1 MLQRPRPHQVAA
13 EPVVRPRRLPNMPS
27 NQVVRAEEEAAQE
40 EAEVAEYR
48 PQSQRGS
55 CSSSWSR
62 ERDGRDEPLEEQ
74 KKREQ

>member
-1 MLQRPRPHQVAA
+1 MQ
-13 EPVVRPRRLPNMPS
+13 S
-27 NQVVRAEEEAAQE
+27 NQVVQAEEEAAQE

-74 KKREQ
+74 EKREQ